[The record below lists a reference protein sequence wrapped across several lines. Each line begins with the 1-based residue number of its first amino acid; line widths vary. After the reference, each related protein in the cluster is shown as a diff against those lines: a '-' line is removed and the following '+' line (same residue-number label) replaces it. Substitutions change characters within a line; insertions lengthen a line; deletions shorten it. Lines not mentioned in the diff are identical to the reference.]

1 MQTLLDY
8 KGTFFYLQSDKNYK
22 KPPDMIKTPD
32 NFEIDNMIFQYAE
45 TFGLNPKEVENQI
58 TELEYTEQSCY
69 RANKN
74 AHELSQMT
82 KN

>member
-22 KPPDMIKTPD
+22 TPPKSIKSPD

-45 TFGLNPKEVENQI
+45 AFGKLPKEVENEI
-58 TELEYTEQSCY
+58 TELDYTEFSCY

-74 AHELSQMT
+74 AHELSQMS